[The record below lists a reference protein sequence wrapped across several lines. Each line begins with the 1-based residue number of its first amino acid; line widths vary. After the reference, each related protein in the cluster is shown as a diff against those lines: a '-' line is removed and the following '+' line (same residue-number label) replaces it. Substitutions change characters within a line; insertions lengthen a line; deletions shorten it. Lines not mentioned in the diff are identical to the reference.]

1 MTPVTGQ
8 VTLLLIIMIQK
19 FKHKGLKRFFESG
32 NASGLNSQH
41 VTRLRYV
48 LALLQT
54 AETIEDM
61 DLPGLKLHELKGKR
75 LGTWAVKISGTWR
88 VTFKLRKGDAVDVNY
103 EDYH

>member
-1 MTPVTGQ
+1 
-8 VTLLLIIMIQK
+8 MIQK
-19 FKHKGLKRFFESG
+19 FKHKGLKQIFESG
-32 NASGLNSQH
+32 KASGVNPQH

-48 LALLQT
+48 LALLET

-61 DLPGLKLHELKGKR
+61 DLPGLNLPELKGKR
-75 LGTWAVKISGTWR
+75 AGTWAVKIRGNWR